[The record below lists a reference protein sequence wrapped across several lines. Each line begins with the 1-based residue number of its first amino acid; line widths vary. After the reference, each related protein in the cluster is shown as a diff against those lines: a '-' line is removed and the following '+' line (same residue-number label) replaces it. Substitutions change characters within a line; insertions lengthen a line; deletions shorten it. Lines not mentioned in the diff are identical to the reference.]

1 MEITFSNST
10 MRKMCNDYK
19 KAVSKLGAKQAGILF
34 QRLDEIRNAPNLV
47 ILKQLPGPRVHQ
59 LTQNRRGTFAV
70 DLVHPQR
77 LIFEPDQEPP
87 PLLEDGG
94 IDWGAVHTVKILEIT
109 DYH

>member
-34 QRLDEIRNAPNLV
+34 QRLDEIRDAPNLV
-47 ILKQLPGPRVHQ
+47 ILKQLPGPR

-70 DLVHPQR
+70 NLVHPRR

-94 IDWGAVHTVKILEIT
+94 IDWGAVHTVNIL